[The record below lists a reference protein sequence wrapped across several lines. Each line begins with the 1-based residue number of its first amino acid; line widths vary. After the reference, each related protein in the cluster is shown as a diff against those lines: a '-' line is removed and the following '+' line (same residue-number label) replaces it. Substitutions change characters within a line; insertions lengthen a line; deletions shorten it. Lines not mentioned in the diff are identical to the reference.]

1 MKALVI
7 KDISGAI
14 YKFDMDQIAHYDLE
28 FTFSI
33 IRIDRIDNSFIEFMR
48 SNVIFVG
55 TISDSDPICES

>member
-14 YKFDMDQIAHYDLE
+14 YKFDIDQIAHYDLE